1 MLPQTRRHTQ
11 GWLHLELYNNARSH
25 TYSANLYRCINSLP
39 PKPIHSAAPSRERRS
54 RSWGYCNDRHK
65 LFFYL
70 VVSMGV
76 LCLSNVSSVTCFSSM
91 PTIAWTHQSTVHA
104 SWGSV
109 PCYQSTTFRNNPY
122 PSKSGTQQL
131 CMYVCMYVCLH
142 ISGLVPVIYRYI
154 TNYHLFCWGC
164 FFFCQDMRP
173 IAEPWNKKWW
183 CTCTVRT

>member
-1 MLPQTRRHTQ
+1 MI
-11 GWLHLELYNNARSH
+11 G
-25 TYSANLYRCINSLP
+25 INS
-39 PKPIHSAAPSRERRS
+39 I
-54 RSWGYCNDRHK
+54 
-65 LFFYL
+65 FYL

-131 CMYVCMYVCLH
+131 CMYVCMSAHFRPRSCYIQIYNKLSFVLLGLFLFLPGHAPYCRTMKQEMMMYMYCTYLGHLH
-142 ISGLVPVIYRYI
+142 LQNARCQWKQDRYEI
-154 TNYHLFCWGC
+154 TVA
-164 FFFCQDMRP
+164 Q
-173 IAEPWNKKWW
+173 
-183 CTCTVRT
+183 